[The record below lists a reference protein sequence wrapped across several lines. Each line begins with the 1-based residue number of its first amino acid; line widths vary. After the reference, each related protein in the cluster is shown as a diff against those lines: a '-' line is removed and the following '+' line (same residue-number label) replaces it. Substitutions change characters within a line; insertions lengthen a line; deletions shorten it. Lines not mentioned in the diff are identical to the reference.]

1 MLPRFVSF
9 AARQKGVTV
18 GVLSKSSTDS
28 DGSERAGSS
37 PTLSITHAASNPRG
51 KEKKAVCVLEY
62 RTVSVSFFAE
72 FFFLSRYPLEKVLII
87 RIWFLVEDG
96 ETTPASFFPRR

>member
-28 DGSERAGSS
+28 DGSESAGSS
-37 PTLSITHAASNPRG
+37 PTLSVAHAASNPRE
-51 KEKKAVCVLEY
+51 KKKAVCVLEY